1 MKHRD
6 KVIEDMETR
15 LRDTKDRARSSK
27 TLNQGARR
35 EQSGWGRGHICLG
48 NG

>member
-1 MKHRD
+1 
-6 KVIEDMETR
+6 MEAR
-15 LRDTKDRARSSK
+15 LRDMQDRARSSK

-35 EQSGWGRGHICLG
+35 EESGWGRGNICLG